1 MGWFKRISQRA
12 KSIEAEATSL
22 ISIHGNAAPVVAYQL
37 ERQANNRSTA
47 LYRRAVKSVV
57 ISCSVGTS
65 NAPSLSIEHSNC
77 ISCFVK
83 IFAGSYN
90 IEEPT
95 IPLACISCLAR
106 RLGAC
111 SLPGTNEQAACPAGL
126 ACGSPRSR

>member
-1 MGWFKRISQRA
+1 MGWFKRISERA

-22 ISIHGNAAPVVAYQL
+22 ISIHGNAAPVVAYEL
-37 ERQANNRSTA
+37 EQQANNRSTA

-57 ISCSVGTS
+57 IACSVGTG

-83 IFAGSYN
+83 IFGIIQYRRTNYTSRLYLMLSS
-90 IEEPT
+90 T
-95 IPLACISCLAR
+95 AR
-106 RLGAC
+106 GLL
-111 SLPGTNEQAACPAGL
+111 LPRTDEQAACPAGL